1 MYTLRHCVENIKLI
15 YDASHRAN
23 KWVACASRMQISIDM
38 SRGERLKLDLSK
50 IGKSI
55 NRRKNLGTAG
65 YRPGTAGEVLLAEN
79 YSKNH
84 RSHGRK
90 LRVP

>member
-1 MYTLRHCVENIKLI
+1 MVSTVSKVPQGKARRKGN
-15 YDASHRAN
+15 
-23 KWVACASRMQISIDM
+23 
-38 SRGERLKLDLSK
+38 RGRGGRLKLDLSK
-50 IGKSI
+50 TGKSI